1 MFNGIVE
8 NRGFDIHFRM
18 TTEPNWDL
26 YRTFL
31 AVLQEGSLSGAA
43 RALGLAQPTIGRH
56 IEALE
61 EALGFAL
68 FTRSQHGL
76 APTAGAQQLKPYA
89 ETLASTAAA
98 LLRVASSEASEA
110 RGAVRVTASEVIGA
124 EVLPPILT
132 PLRETHRELAIE
144 LVLSNRIENLLN
156 READIAVRMVRPEQ
170 EALVARYIG
179 AIPLGF
185 FARDDY
191 LQRNGVPQSLGE
203 LAAHTVIGFDRDV
216 SSVRAF
222 TAQIGPIDRNI
233 FALRTDNQLA
243 HLTAIRAG
251 FGVGVC
257 QVGLA
262 KRDHRLIRVLADQFE
277 ANLDTWVAMHEDL
290 KETRRCRVVFDALVQ
305 GLREYIG
312 R

>member
-1 MFNGIVE
+1 MPV
-8 NRGFDIHFRM
+8 
-18 TTEPNWDL
+18 EPNWDH

-31 AVLQEGSLSGAA
+31 AVLEEGTLSGAA

-61 EALGFAL
+61 QALGFAL

-89 ETLASTAAA
+89 EALASTAAA

-132 PLRETHRELAIE
+132 LLREAHPELAIE

-156 READIAVRMVRPEQ
+156 READIAVRMVRPDQ
-170 EALVARYIG
+170 EALVARYVG

-185 FARDDY
+185 FARQDY
-191 LQRNGVPQSLGE
+191 LQRHGVPKSLDE
-203 LAAHTVIGFDRDV
+203 LASHTLIGFDRDV
-216 SSVRAF
+216 SSLSAF
-222 TAQIGPIDRNI
+222 AAQIGPIDRNI

-243 HLTAIRAG
+243 HLAAIRAG

-257 QVGLA
+257 QIGLA
-262 KRDHRLIRVLADQFE
+262 NRDPCLVRVLADQFE
-277 ANLDTWVAMHEDL
+277 ANLDTWLAMHEDL
-290 KETRRCRVVFDALVQ
+290 KATRRCRVVFDALVE
-305 GLREYIG
+305 GLLEYV
-312 R
+312 RR

>member
-1 MFNGIVE
+1 MPA
-8 NRGFDIHFRM
+8 D
-18 TTEPNWDL
+18 PNWDL

-31 AVLQEGSLSGAA
+31 AVLEEGTLSGAA
-43 RALGLAQPTIGRH
+43 RALGLTQPTIGRH

-61 EALGFAL
+61 QALGFAL

-89 ETLASTAAA
+89 EALASTAAA
-98 LLRVASSEASEA
+98 LLRVASSEAGEA

-124 EVLPPILT
+124 EVLPAILT
-132 PLRETHRELAIE
+132 PLREIHRELAIE

-156 READIAVRMVRPEQ
+156 READIAVRMVRPDQ
-170 EALVARYIG
+170 EALVARHIG

-185 FARDDY
+185 FARQDY
-191 LQRNGVPQSLGE
+191 LQRHGVPQSLDE
-203 LAAHTVIGFDRDV
+203 LASHTLIGFDRDI
-216 SSVRAF
+216 SSIRAF
-222 TAQIGPIDRNI
+222 TARIGSVDRNI

-243 HLTAIRAG
+243 HLAAIRAG

-262 KRDHRLIRVLADQFE
+262 ERDPRLVRLLGGQFE
-277 ANLDTWVAMHEDL
+277 ANLDTWLAMHEDL
-290 KETRRCRVVFDALVQ
+290 KETRRCRVVFDALAE
-305 GLREYIG
+305 GLLEYI
-312 R
+312 RR